1 MNQIGWTDRRRT
13 FTATETVR
21 DQHALKEL
29 GDQGTALR
37 DEAKASTNSK

>member
-21 DQHALKEL
+21 DQQRTERTRRSRHSAARWGK
-29 GDQGTALR
+29 
-37 DEAKASTNSK
+37 SKY